1 MKSFSKK
8 KKHSRKIQL
17 KKSLDLVKH
26 YTVDGMFNEFVQNKF
41 VEIVAKNAPYKT
53 LSKREKIE
61 EKTMDH

>member
-8 KKHSRKIQL
+8 KTFQKNL
-17 KKSLDLVKH
+17 VKKSLDLVKH

-41 VEIVAKNAPYKT
+41 VDIVAKNAPYKT

>member
-1 MKSFSKK
+1 MKSFSK

>member
-1 MKSFSKK
+1 M
-8 KKHSRKIQL
+8 
-17 KKSLDLVKH
+17 
-26 YTVDGMFNEFVQNKF
+26 DGMFNEFVQNKF